1 MINNNSRASTVFAFM
16 NSYSEGMSG
25 GDLRF
30 IEIAKRLNEF
40 DWTIFTSFLGEKACE
55 DRGLNS
61 HFFVTTNEKQFKY
74 VLYTYIKRIVK
85 ALMLIKKINTDQVGF
100 LYSTSDFLP
109 DVIPAFAI
117 KMKNKNAKWVQ
128 LIFHQ
133 IPIRRFV
140 PRFAQ
145 KISFIIIKRFADLI
159 VVDNS
164 FLREELVKQGFDHE
178 KIRLNPP
185 GIDIEYIKGIKPSK
199 DVSYDAVYLGRLHPS
214 KGIFDLVKIWKLV
227 CQKKSESILAI
238 IGDGR
243 QKVKKRL
250 KKEINRYNLENNIHL
265 LGYLNDEQALS
276 ILKAS
281 KMFLFPSHE
290 EGFGIAILQ
299 ALDCG
304 IPIVAWDLPV
314 YRSVF
319 TEGIIKIKIDD
330 FQKFVDEVYDLLTSS
345 ELYKKVS
352 KQLRNISLENDW
364 DNIADKELELISNLV
379 R

>member
-55 DRGLNS
+55 NRGLNS

-74 VLYTYIKRIVK
+74 VIYTYIKRVVK

-145 KISFIIIKRFADLI
+145 KISFIIIKRFVDLI

-243 QKVKKRL
+243 QKFKNKL
-250 KKEINRYNLENNIHL
+250 NKEIYRFNLENNIHL
-265 LGYLNDEQALS
+265 LGYLKDEKAISL
-276 ILKAS
+276 LKSS

-299 ALDCG
+299 ALACG
-304 IPIVAWDLPV
+304 IPVVAWDLPV
-314 YRSVF
+314 YKEFISS
-319 TEGIIKIKIDD
+319 GIIKVPKGNIN
-330 FQKFVDEVYDLLTSS
+330 KFVDETCRLLNDI
-345 ELYKKVS
+345 EFYGNIS
-352 KQLRNISLENDW
+352 KQISQASLEHDW
-364 DNIADKELELISNLV
+364 DIIGIKEQQFIKDFLK
-379 R
+379 

>member
-1 MINNNSRASTVFAFM
+1 VINNNSRASTVFAFM

>member
-1 MINNNSRASTVFAFM
+1 MFAFM

-30 IEIAKRLNEF
+30 IEIAKRLNKF

-74 VLYTYIKRIVK
+74 VIYTYIKRVVK

-227 CQKKSESILAI
+227 CQKKPESILAI

-243 QKVKKRL
+243 QKFKSKL
-250 KKEINRYNLENNIHL
+250 NKEIYRFNLENNIHL
-265 LGYLNDEQALS
+265 LGYLKDEKAISL
-276 ILKAS
+276 LKSS

-299 ALDCG
+299 ALACG
-304 IPIVAWDLPV
+304 IPVIVWDLPV
-314 YRSVF
+314 YRAVF
-319 TEGIIKIKIDD
+319 TQGIIKIKIGDLQR
-330 FQKFVDEVYDLLTSS
+330 FTDEIYGLLTNS

-352 KQLRNISLENDW
+352 RQVRNISFENDW
-364 DNIADKELELISNLV
+364 DNIANKELELISNLV